1 MPRSL
6 TAAVLALALLLGGG
20 GRADAQK
27 KIFLNPSNQTSNSVT
42 GGGNEAQYALICANL
57 AKTILKNA
65 GFSVVVDQDFT
76 NAPKNANS
84 WGADIFISMHTNA
97 GGGHGTEVLYKS
109 TGGKAV
115 ATKVQNA
122 LLNAVGYQSRG
133 LKYRTNLH
141 VLNNTNMY
149 ACLTEAVFHD
159 CAKTSGY
166 SGHPPAEAA
175 FLRTTAGQTKIAN
188 GTAAGACAYFGK
200 SCSGSSSAKGT
211 LRGVVYKA
219 PDLTARISGATVKLN
234 TGQSATTDSA
244 GNWSFQLAP
253 GTYTAT
259 ATMTGYKP
267 NSSTRTITAN
277 TVTWGSIGLTKATA
291 AKDGGA
297 PDKATKP
304 DKGKPADTSASD
316 VPPRKDGKAGDA
328 KGSGE
333 AGPPIFSSLDEGCG
347 CRSGASGPAPL
358 SALFLLLALLTL
370 RRRRYVRRAAT
381 RTAPTFP

>member
-115 ATKVQNA
+115 ADKVLNGLLGA
-122 LLNAVGYQSRG
+122 LPYQSRG
-133 LKYRTNLH
+133 LKYRTDLH

-159 CAKTSGY
+159 CTKTSGY
-166 SGHPPAEAA
+166 KGHPPGEAA
-175 FLRTTAGQTKIAN
+175 FLRTLSGQQKIAA

-200 SCSGSSSAKGT
+200 TCSGSTTAKGW
-211 LRGVVYKA
+211 LKGVVYKA
-219 PDLTARISGATVKLN
+219 PTLTARISGATVKLN
-234 TGQSATTDSA
+234 TGQSATSD
-244 GNWSFQLAP
+244 GNGYWAFQLAP

-259 ATMTGYKP
+259 ASKSGYKP
-267 NSSTRTITAN
+267 NSSTRTVVAN
-277 TVTWGSIGLTKATA
+277 TDTWGSIGLSPDTTPK
-291 AKDGGA
+291 KDSGA
-297 PDKATKP
+297 PDQGKKP
-304 DKGKPADTSASD
+304 DLAGKKDRGAKADG
-316 VPPRKDGKAGDA
+316 PPRKDGGPGD
-328 KGSGE
+328 GSGSAE
-333 AGPPIFSSLDEGCG
+333 AGPPPFTSLEEGCG
-347 CRSGASGPAPL
+347 CAVETPPALPL
-358 SALFLLLALLTL
+358 PALLLLLAAL
-370 RRRRYVRRAAT
+370 RRRFKV
-381 RTAPTFP
+381 